1 MTSPPLRIQTRGP
14 IAAHATCP
22 GSKSFS
28 NRALL
33 IAALAEGES
42 VLRGVLD
49 SDDIT
54 FMSGALRGLGA
65 RIERVGDTWTV
76 GGTDGALRA
85 PSETLDVHAS
95 GTAARFLTA
104 LATLADGP
112 AVVDGVARIR
122 ERPVSDLVDTL
133 RSLGAEIEIQGEN
146 GCPPVRTLGGG
157 LRGGEALID
166 AGKSSQYVSAVLL
179 AAPYA
184 REDVTLR
191 LRDGKLV
198 SRPYVELTLS
208 CMRAFGGEVEW
219 AGAESLR
226 VRAGAHYRARDYRI
240 EPDASTA
247 AYFFAAA
254 AVTGGEVTVEGLPGD
269 SIQADVRLLHI
280 FEQMGCQV
288 ERARESITL
297 RAPKTL
303 RGVDVDMND
312 LPDAVLAFAV
322 TAAFAEGP
330 SVVRNVANLRI
341 KESDR
346 LAALETELNR
356 IGARARA
363 TEDAL
368 FIEPGALHGAE
379 IETYDDHRVAM
390 SFGVAGL
397 RVPGIVIK
405 DPACVSKSWP
415 SYFDALENL

>member
-1 MTSPPLRIQTRGP
+1 
-14 IAAHATCP
+14 
-22 GSKSFS
+22 
-28 NRALL
+28 
-33 IAALAEGES
+33 
-42 VLRGVLD
+42 
-49 SDDIT
+49 
-54 FMSGALRGLGA
+54 MSEALRGLGA
-65 RIERVGDTWTV
+65 SIERDGDIWTV
-76 GGTDGALRA
+76 GGLDGALRS
-85 PSETLDVHAS
+85 PSKTLDVHAS

-112 AVVDGVARIR
+112 AVVDGIARIR
-122 ERPVSDLVDTL
+122 ERPVLDLVDAL
-133 RSLGAEIEIQGEN
+133 RSLGAEIEIEGEN

-157 LRGGEALID
+157 LAGGEAVID

-184 REDVTLR
+184 RGDVLLR
-191 LRDGKLV
+191 LREGKLV
-198 SRPYVELTLS
+198 SRPYVEITLD
-208 CMRAFGGEVEW
+208 CMRAFGGDASW
-219 AGAESLR
+219 ADAESLR
-226 VRAGAHYRARDYRI
+226 VRAGALYRGRDYRI

-247 AYFFAAA
+247 AYFFSAA

-269 SIQADVRLLHI
+269 SIQADARLLGI
-280 FEQMGCQV
+280 FEQMGCTV
-288 ERARESITL
+288 TRGSESITL

-322 TAAFAEGP
+322 TAAFADGP

-368 FIEPGALHGAE
+368 FIEPGPLHGAE
-379 IETYDDHRVAM
+379 IETYDDPRVAM

-405 DPACVSKSWP
+405 DPDCVSKSWP
-415 SYFDALENL
+415 RYFDALEKL